1 MKISFRYA
9 SLSVLLFL
17 LMQFQTSCSPRISGE
32 GSLVPPA
39 IELSAKEGS
48 QKYNIQLDFMK
59 HHFSGMLIVRRM
71 PDNEIRILASTYF
84 GLSLFDFSLCG
95 EQFKVN
101 SCVAP
106 MQKENVLK
114 LLEMDFKQLFLKGKG
129 VRVRTTKDRSTGK
142 KADHSTDKSTEHTI
156 EKRTSGKGFGKS
168 IIFING
174 KTPGDPENVK
184 IKHPWIRL
192 TIQLDKLENR
202 DKLN

>member
-1 MKISFRYA
+1 MKISLRYA

-129 VRVRTTKDRSTGK
+129 VRARTTKDRSTGK
-142 KADHSTDKSTEHTI
+142 KANHSTDKSTERTI

-174 KTPGDPENVK
+174 KTPGDPEKVK

>member
-1 MKISFRYA
+1 MKISLRYA
-9 SLSVLLFL
+9 SLSALLFL

-32 GSLVPPA
+32 GGLVPPA
-39 IELSAKEGS
+39 IELSEEEGS

-59 HHFSGMLIVRRM
+59 HHFSGMLMVRRM

-114 LLEMDFKQLFLKGKG
+114 LLEMDFKQLFLNGKR
-129 VRVRTTKDRSTGK
+129 VRVQTSKDRSTGK
-142 KADHSTDKSTEHTI
+142 MADRSTGKSADRSI

-168 IIFING
+168 IISING
-174 KTPGDPENVK
+174 ETPGDPEKVK

-192 TIQLDKLENR
+192 TIQLDKLER
-202 DKLN
+202 LD

>member
-1 MKISFRYA
+1 MKISLRYA
-9 SLSVLLFL
+9 SLSVPLFL

-142 KADHSTDKSTEHTI
+142 KANHSTDKRTERTI